1 MEDHQGYYV
10 YILRCADGS
19 YYVGY
24 AQALDQR
31 LKAHSDGRAA
41 PYTARRL
48 PVHLVYSE
56 KHETIESARRRELQ
70 LKRWSRR
77 KKEALLGGDVPG
89 LKKMSKRR
97 IA

>member
-1 MEDHQGYYV
+1 MEDHQDYYV
-10 YILRCADGS
+10 YILRCADRS

-24 AQALDQR
+24 AQDIEKR

-56 KHETIESARRRELQ
+56 KHESIESARKRELQ
-70 LKRWSRR
+70 IKRWSRK
-77 KKEALLGGDVPG
+77 KKEALFRCDMAD

-97 IA
+97 MS

>member
-1 MEDHQGYYV
+1 MPKDYYV
-10 YILRCADGS
+10 YVLCCADGS

-24 AQALDQR
+24 AQDLERR

-48 PVHLVYSE
+48 PVHVAYSE
-56 KHETIESARRRELQ
+56 KHESIESAQRRERQ
-70 LKRWSRR
+70 IKRWTRK
-77 KKEALLGGDVPG
+77 KKEALFSGDMQK
-89 LKKMSKRR
+89 LKKMSKKR

>member
-1 MEDHQGYYV
+1 MPKDYYV
-10 YILRCADGS
+10 YVLCCADGS

-24 AQALDQR
+24 AQDLERR

-48 PVHLVYSE
+48 PVHVAYSE
-56 KHETIESARRRELQ
+56 KHESIESARQRELRV
-70 LKRWSRR
+70 KRWSR
-77 KKEALLGGDVPG
+77 KKREALLRCDRRH

-97 IA
+97 MS

>member
-1 MEDHQGYYV
+1 MEDHQDYYV
-10 YILRCADGS
+10 YILRCADRS

-24 AQALDQR
+24 AQDIEQR
-31 LKAHSDGRAA
+31 LRAHSGGRAA

-48 PVHLVYSE
+48 PVHLAYSE
-56 KHETIESARRRELQ
+56 KHESIESARRRELQ

-77 KKEALLGGDVPG
+77 KKEALFRRDVPG

-97 IA
+97 IV